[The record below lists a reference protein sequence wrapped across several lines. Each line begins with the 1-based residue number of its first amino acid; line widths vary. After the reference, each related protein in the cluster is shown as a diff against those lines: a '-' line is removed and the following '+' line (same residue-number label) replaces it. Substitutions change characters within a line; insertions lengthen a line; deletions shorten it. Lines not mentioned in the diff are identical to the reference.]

1 MRMMNR
7 MNDVK
12 LEYIEEPN
20 LLFAHNQKAKDPRD
34 GLLLFGP
41 FEDKISGKKNIG
53 IIGPNKIRTEMKNYL
68 EKIQRP
74 VINTDNAVARPN
86 FPGIESIFGISINAN
101 SIAEI
106 EVSETSIKTALNF
119 TDSHQRVYKLVDL
132 FVEKLREYTATEE
145 LPIDIWLIVIPEDVY
160 RYCRPK
166 SHIPISSE
174 NIKASL
180 TRKERTS
187 QDRFL
192 FEDMQKEHDLLKIA
206 YNFDVD
212 FHNQL
217 KARLLDLKIVTQIIR
232 ESKIIDDES
241 QRKFDTVKAWNISTA
256 IFYKLGALP
265 WKLGDIREGV
275 CYLGLVYKQ
284 IPFDNKNNACCAAQ
298 MFLDSGDGM
307 IFRGNVGPWW
317 NPDTREFHLKK
328 TDAKEIVT
336 NTLESYKRKFGLY
349 PKEVF
354 IHSKTY
360 FNDEEWSGFN
370 EATKNKCKI
379 IGVRISTLNPFK
391 LYRNGK
397 FCVPRGTLLKLN
409 NKSCFLWTKG
419 FIPRFKTQIGLET
432 PNPIKIDIIRDDED
446 IHTVAKDILCL
457 TKLNYN
463 ACIYGD
469 GLPVTLKF
477 ADSIG
482 EILTAGKDLNA
493 KVLPFKHY
501 I

>member
-1 MRMMNR
+1 MTNL
-7 MNDVK
+7 K

-20 LLFAHNQKAKDPRD
+20 LLFANGQKAKDPRD

-41 FEDKISGKKNIG
+41 FENKICGKKNIG
-53 IIGPNKIRTEMKNYL
+53 IIGPKRIRDEMKRYL
-68 EKIQRP
+68 DKIQKP
-74 VINTDNAVARPN
+74 IMNTDNAVARPN
-86 FPGIESIFGISINAN
+86 FPGIKAVFNISFENRDIVEVDISESSIREN
-101 SIAEI
+101 
-106 EVSETSIKTALNF
+106 LNF
-119 TDSHQRVYKLVDL
+119 QDSYQRVYNLVDL
-132 FVEKLREYTATEE
+132 FVRELKRYADTEE

-160 RYCRPK
+160 KYCRPK
-166 SHIPISSE
+166 SHIP
-174 NIKASL
+174 L
-180 TRKERTS
+180 TAESNKKTLKKKDRFS

-192 FEDMQKEHDLLKIA
+192 FEDMQNEFDSLRMA

-217 KARLLDLKIVTQIIR
+217 KARLLEFKIVTQVIR
-232 ESKIIDDES
+232 ESKIINDDS
-241 QRKFDTVKAWNISTA
+241 QKKFDTVKAWNISTA
-256 IFYKLGALP
+256 IYYKLGALP
-265 WKLGDIREGV
+265 WKLGDIRNGV

-284 IPFDNKNNACCAAQ
+284 LLFDNNRNNACCAAQ

-307 IFRGNVGPWW
+307 IFRGNIGPWW
-317 NPDTREFHLKK
+317 NPDKREFHLQKM
-328 TDAKEIVT
+328 DAEEIIT
-336 NTLESYKRKFGLY
+336 NTLESYKGKFGVY

-360 FNDEEWSGFN
+360 FNDEEWAGFFN
-370 EATKNKCKI
+370 ATKGKCKI

-397 FCVPRGTLLKLN
+397 FCVPRGTLLRLN
-409 NKSCFLWTKG
+409 NNSCFLWTKG
-419 FIPRFKTQIGLET
+419 FITRFRTQIGLET
-432 PNPIKIDIIRDDED
+432 PNPIKIDIIRGTED
-446 IHTVAKDILCL
+446 IHVVAKDILCL

-463 ACIYGD
+463 ACIFGD

-482 EILTAGKDLNA
+482 EILTAGKNIDA

>member
-1 MRMMNR
+1 MN
-7 MNDVK
+7 K
-12 LEYIEEPN
+12 QELEYIEEPD
-20 LLFAHNQKAKDPRD
+20 LLFAYNQKAKDPRD

-41 FEDKISGKKNIG
+41 FENKTCGKKNVG
-53 IIGPNKIRTEMKNYL
+53 IIGPERIRNEMRSYL
-68 EKIQRP
+68 KKLHHPI
-74 VINTDNAVARPN
+74 INTDNVIARPN
-86 FPGIESIFGISINAN
+86 FPGIESIFNVSINLN
-101 SIAEI
+101 TIAEI
-106 EVSETSIKTALNF
+106 EISESSIRNILNF
-119 TDSHQRVYKLVDL
+119 TDAYQRVYRLVDL
-132 FVEKLREYTATEE
+132 FVERLREYTITEE
-145 LPIDIWLIVIPEDVY
+145 LPIDIWLVVIPEDVY
-160 RYCRPK
+160 KYCRPK
-166 SHIPISSE
+166 SHIPNSPD
-174 NIKASL
+174 NIKTTL
-180 TRKERTS
+180 TRKERKS
-187 QDRFL
+187 QDTFL
-192 FEDMQKEHDLLKIA
+192 FDDMQNEYDSLKIA
-206 YNFDVD
+206 YNYDVD

-217 KARLLDLKIVTQIIR
+217 KARLLELKIVTQIIR
-232 ESKIIDDES
+232 ESKIIEDGS
-241 QRKFDTVKAWNISTA
+241 QKKFDTVKAWNISTA
-256 IFYKLGALP
+256 IYYKLGSLP

-284 IPFDNKNNACCAAQ
+284 IPFDTKNNACCAAQ

-317 NPDTREFHLKK
+317 NPDAKEFHLRKK
-328 TDAKEIVT
+328 DAEEIIN
-336 NTLESYKRKFGLY
+336 NTLESYKSKFGEY

-360 FNDEEWSGFN
+360 FNNEEWEGFST
-370 EATKNKCKI
+370 ATENKCKI

-397 FCVPRGTLLKLN
+397 FCVPRGTMLQLN
-409 NKSCFLWTKG
+409 SKSCFLWTKG
-419 FIPRFKTQIGLET
+419 FIPRFKTQLGLET
-432 PNPIKIDIIRDDED
+432 PNPIKIDIIRGEGD
-446 IHTVAKDILCL
+446 IHVIAKDILCL